1 MGAHV
6 FKLCDKLVLQT
17 LANQVGGDNSRLV
30 IQERSVRRARQMELQ
45 ILERVA
51 LSQGLVLGLKR
62 SFLIKLFF
70 YKKETLVQQAILETA
85 DEALEVPV
93 ICVEE

>member
-30 IQERSVRRARQMELQ
+30 IQERPVRRARQMELQ

-51 LSQGLVLGLKR
+51 LSQCLVLGLKR
-62 SFLIKLFF
+62 LF
-70 YKKETLVQQAILETA
+70 
-85 DEALEVPV
+85 
-93 ICVEE
+93 